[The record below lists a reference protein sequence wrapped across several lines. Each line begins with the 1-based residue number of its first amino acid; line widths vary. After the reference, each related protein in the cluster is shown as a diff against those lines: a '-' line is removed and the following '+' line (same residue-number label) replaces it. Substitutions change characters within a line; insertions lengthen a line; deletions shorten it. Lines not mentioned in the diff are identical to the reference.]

1 MKVVAIYTTKSPV
14 SQIKDSVSNY
24 SSFNQV
30 KIFDDDEN
38 LIEIPIISGNSIR
51 GALRNAGAEF
61 LLDTLNKK

>member
-30 KIFDDDEN
+30 KVFDN
-38 LIEIPIISGNSIR
+38 
-51 GALRNAGAEF
+51 EF
-61 LLDTLNKK
+61 TFHYG